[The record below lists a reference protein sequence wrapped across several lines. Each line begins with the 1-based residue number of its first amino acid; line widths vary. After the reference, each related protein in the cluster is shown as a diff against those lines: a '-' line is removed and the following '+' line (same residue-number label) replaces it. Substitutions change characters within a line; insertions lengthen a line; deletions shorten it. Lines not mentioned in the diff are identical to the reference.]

1 MAKYLDEQGL
11 NTLWVKTKKTIKSN
25 IDNIQIPEQITTAT
39 VEVDNNVGTP
49 SATASVVGNTISFDF
64 KNLKGEAGPK
74 GDKGDKGD
82 AGERGPQGPQ
92 GEQGIQGPAGPKGD
106 AFTYNDFTPDQL
118 ASLKGPK
125 GDKGDTGATGERG
138 PQGEQGIQGIQG
150 EQGIQGPAGPKGDA
164 FTYNDF
170 TEDQLAALKGPKG
183 DKGDKGDAGER
194 GPQGEQGIQGPA
206 GPKGDAFKYSDFTH
220 EQLASLK
227 GPKGDQGEKGA
238 TGERGPQ
245 GEQGIQGP
253 AGPKGDAFTY
263 NDFTPE
269 QLESLK
275 GPKGDKG
282 EQGIQ
287 GPQGEQGIQGPI
299 GETGPAGADGTPAG
313 FGEIVATVD
322 NSTGTPNV
330 TVTTSGTNE
339 AKNFTFTFTGLK
351 GENGEATNL
360 DNYVTKAEIEQASYL
375 QASAL
380 EPYAT
385 KGLLETT
392 YVKKNDISELAN
404 TIGTVVLYKGT
415 DTNIRPSAPTT
426 NTFPPT
432 SGDWLVSP
440 VNGTKYIPGKMT
452 DPSTTHVYIGAV
464 ADTSEKAAF
473 TEVTSG
479 APNDNTWLFNLYP
492 NMGGV
497 EFTGDMKNKQ
507 TIMWIECPGIK
518 CDKFGLITQVDAK
531 TSGKKWTTWSPLY
544 GGNNSFKPMYFDGTY
559 NIIETT
565 DHKFVNWPNGLKFI
579 DKPDEPAITT
589 IEDLKSKL
597 PGDPVPND
605 YSHPVG
611 TTNVHYVIDSLI
623 DSSKYENKRII
634 IPIIVES
641 DYWNE
646 MTISANFFN
655 STKTYDYWWSST
667 NLFQN
672 GKLLYDWSNPIS
684 ISGEAGPIG
693 ETGPQGP
700 KGDAFTY
707 NDFTPEQLNAL
718 KGPKGDKG
726 DTGEQGPKGDAFKYS
741 DFTSE
746 QLASLKG
753 PQGEQGIQGPAGPKG
768 DAFTYNDFTPDQL
781 ASLKGPKGDK
791 GDTGERGPQGE
802 QGIQGIQG
810 PAGPKG
816 DKGDTGERGPQGEQ
830 GIQGIQGPAGPKGD
844 AFTYND
850 FTPEQL
856 ESLKGPKGDKGEQG
870 IQGPQGEQGIQGPAG
885 PKGDAFTYSDFTP
898 EQLESL
904 KGPKGDKGE
913 QGIQGPQGEQG
924 IQGPAGPKGD
934 NGTNGT
940 DGTPAGFGEIVATVD
955 NSTGTPNVTV
965 TTSGTNEAK
974 NFTFAFTGL
983 KGESGSGGGG
993 STYNM
998 EVVEALPLNPVVN
1011 TIYYVIG

>member
-64 KNLKGEAGPK
+64 KNLKGEQGPK

-92 GEQGIQGPAGPKGD
+92 GEQGIQGPI
-106 AFTYNDFTPDQL
+106 
-118 ASLKGPK
+118 GPK
-125 GDKGDTGATGERG
+125 GDKGDKGEQGIQG
-138 PQGEQGIQGIQG
+138 PQGEQGI
-150 EQGIQGPAGPKGDA
+150 QGIQGPAGPKGDA

-206 GPKGDAFKYSDFTH
+206 GPKGDAFKYSDFT
-220 EQLASLK
+220 
-227 GPKGDQGEKGA
+227 
-238 TGERGPQ
+238 
-245 GEQGIQGP
+245 
-253 AGPKGDAFTY
+253 
-263 NDFTPE
+263 PE

-299 GETGPAGADGTPAG
+299 GETGPAGTDGTPAG

-375 QASAL
+375 QAPAL

-432 SGDWLVSP
+432 SGDWKVAP
-440 VNGTKYIPGKMT
+440 VNGVKYMPGKMD
-452 DPSTTHVYIGAV
+452 DPSTTHVYIGGV
-464 ADTSEKAAF
+464 ADTAEDAAF
-473 TEVTSG
+473 TEITQGDV
-479 APNDNTWLFNLYP
+479 NDKLDYLLNRYP
-492 NMGGV
+492 SMSIV
-497 EFTGDMKNKQ
+497 EFTGDMKSKQ
-507 TIMWIECPGIK
+507 TIMWVEFPGIK
-518 CDKFGLITQVDAK
+518 CDNFGLIIQIDAK
-531 TSGKKWTTWSPLY
+531 TGGKRWTTWSSIISNDY
-544 GGNNSFKPMYFDGTY
+544 FVPMYFDGTY
-559 NIIETT
+559 KVIETS
-565 DHKFVNWPNGLKFI
+565 DHKFVNWPNGLNFI
-579 DKPDEPAITT
+579 ETPDEQAITSLEYLKTKLLPSNVPDEGQIGSIISISNIVDKP
-589 IEDLKSKL
+589 
-597 PGDPVPND
+597 
-605 YSHPVG
+605 
-611 TTNVHYVIDSLI
+611 I
-623 DSSKYENKRII
+623 DSSEFEGKKII
-634 IPIIVES
+634 IPIIVETENNT
-641 DYWNE
+641 DWNG

-672 GKLLYDWSNPIS
+672 GKLLYEWSNPIS

-707 NDFTPEQLNAL
+707 SDFTPEQLA
-718 KGPKGDKG
+718 
-726 DTGEQGPKGDAFKYS
+726 A
-741 DFTSE
+741 
-746 QLASLKG
+746 
-753 PQGEQGIQGPAGPKG
+753 
-768 DAFTYNDFTPDQL
+768 
-781 ASLKGPKGDK
+781 
-791 GDTGERGPQGE
+791 
-802 QGIQGIQG
+802 
-810 PAGPKG
+810 
-816 DKGDTGERGPQGEQ
+816 
-830 GIQGIQGPAGPKGD
+830 
-844 AFTYND
+844 
-850 FTPEQL
+850 
-856 ESLKGPKGDKGEQG
+856 LKGPKGDKGEQG

-885 PKGDAFTYSDFTP
+885 PKGDAFTYSDFTS
-898 EQLESL
+898 EQLAALKGPKGDKGEQGIQGPQGEQGIQGPAGPKGDKGDAFTYSDFTSEQLAALKGPKGDKGEQGIQGPQGEQGIQGPAGPKGDKGDAFTYSDFTSEQLAAL

-934 NGTNGT
+934 NGENGT

-998 EVVEALPLNPVVN
+998 EVVEALPANPVVN
-1011 TIYYVIG
+1011 TIYYVIGSI